1 MPQAVAVGVKLA
13 LRAGENVLISGAT
26 GSGKTTLLN
35 ALAATIP
42 ESERLL
48 VIEET
53 AEISLRQI
61 NVVRLEARREQ
72 PGAPAIS
79 MRDLLRAALRHR
91 PDRIILGEVRG
102 GEAFD
107 LLQALNT
114 GHSGSL
120 STIHANSARQALAR
134 FTSCALQS
142 DVDLPYKA
150 VRANIA
156 DSVGWVVHLVRS
168 DGRREVAE
176 LLRLV
181 GYDYDTDR
189 FEAKTVY
196 QKGA

>member
-1 MPQAVAVGVKLA
+1 VAVGVKLA